1 MHTSEVHVGQ
11 LTCTRLEIGTHFK
24 KSDKSFLNR
33 LEQAARQATSIQS
46 DAHYLGASYDVV
58 VQLSTSALHEMEAK
72 QSHFQSVKIRFLD
85 LSLPAQPSPR
95 LPVHIITLLLT
106 PYALMHG
113 RQPQRCSSVT

>member
-11 LTCTRLEIGTHFK
+11 STCTRLEIGTHFK

-58 VQLSTSALHEMEAK
+58 VQWSISGLHEIEAK
-72 QSHFQSVKIRFLD
+72 QSLFPSVKFRFFD
-85 LSLPAQPSPR
+85 LSLPA
-95 LPVHIITLLLT
+95 
-106 PYALMHG
+106 
-113 RQPQRCSSVT
+113 